1 MAEITTGQFVLQRL
15 ADEWGVRRIYGYPG
29 DGINGIIGGF
39 HEVGDRLEF
48 TQVRHEEIA
57 SFAACAH
64 AKFTG
69 EVGVCLATSG
79 PGAIHL
85 LNGLYD
91 AKLDH
96 QPVVA
101 IVGQQARMSLGSE
114 YQQEVDLVSLYKDVA
129 SQFVE
134 VCMVPEQAAHLID
147 RAMRIAKAT
156 RSPACIIIPND
167 VQESPYSE
175 PPRAH
180 GAVPSSSAAIRR
192 PHVVPD
198 DVALQQAADVLNA
211 GEKVAILVG
220 QGAKGAFDQ
229 VAEVAELLGA
239 GAARALNG
247 RAVLPDD
254 LPWVTGSIGLLGTKP
269 SYDLMEG
276 CDTLLMIGSNFPYS
290 EWLPEPGQARGVQI
304 DIDGRLIGQ
313 RYPMEVNLVGDSA
326 DTLEALIPLLRR
338 QEDRSW
344 REGVEAGIERWWKTL
359 DEVAQQPA
367 DPINPQLV
375 FHELS
380 SRLPDGVLLTSD
392 SGSGTDWW
400 ARHLK
405 VRKGMMAAL
414 SGTLATMCPA
424 VPYAL
429 AAKFAYPDRPVIAS
443 IGDGAMQMLGINALI
458 DIAHYAPRWSDQRL
472 VIIVLNNRDLNQ
484 VTWEQRVMS
493 GDPKLDA
500 SQVLPEFDYAGYA
513 RLLGLHGVRVDTP
526 EGVGPALDDALAAG
540 RPALVEFV
548 TDPEVPPLPPH
559 IRFEQAKEFAHALA
573 GGDPA
578 GPRMVRHA
586 LRGKLAELINR

>member
-1 MAEITTGQFVLQRL
+1 MADKTTGQFVLEHL
-15 ADEWGVRRIYGYPG
+15 ADEWGVRRVYGYPG

-39 HEVGDRLEF
+39 HHVGDRLEF

-69 EVGVCLATSG
+69 EVGVCMATSG

-101 IVGQQARMSLGSE
+101 IIGQQARMSLGSE
-114 YQQEVDLVSLYKDVA
+114 YQQEVDLVTLYKDVA
-129 SQFVE
+129 GEFVQ
-134 VCMVPEQAAHLID
+134 VCMVPQQAQHLID

-156 RSPACIIIPND
+156 RSPTCIIFPND
-167 VQESPYSE
+167 VQEMAYSA

-198 DVALQQAADVLNA
+198 DVALREAAEVLNS

-220 QGAKGAFDQ
+220 QGAKDAFEEVAQ
-229 VAEVAELLGA
+229 VADLLGA

-254 LPWVTGSIGLLGTKP
+254 LRWVTGSIGLLGTLP
-269 SYDLMEG
+269 SYELMDE
-276 CDTLLMIGSNFPYS
+276 CDTLLMVGSNFPYS

-304 DIDGRLIGQ
+304 DIDARLIGN
-313 RYPMEVNLVGDSA
+313 RYPMEVNLVGDA
-326 DTLEALIPLLRR
+326 AETLRALIPLLERK
-338 QEDRSW
+338 EDRSW
-344 REGVEAGIERWWKTL
+344 RESIESGVDRWWRIL
-359 DEVAQQPA
+359 DEQAHQPA

-380 SRLPDGVLLTSD
+380 SRLPDAAILTSD
-392 SGSGTDWW
+392 SGSSTDWW
-400 ARHLK
+400 ARHVK
-405 VRKGMMAAL
+405 VRRGMMAAL

-424 VPYAL
+424 IPYAL
-429 AAKFAYPDRPVIAS
+429 AAKFAYPDRPVIAA
-443 IGDGAMQMLGINALI
+443 IGDGATQMLGINALI
-458 DIAHYAPRWSDQRL
+458 DIAHYARRWPDQRL
-472 VIIVLNNRDLNQ
+472 VISVLNNRDLNQ

-500 SQVLPEFDYAGYA
+500 SQVLPPFDYAGYA
-513 RLLGLHGVRVDTP
+513 RLLGLHGVRVEKP
-526 EGVGPALDDALAAG
+526 EDVGGAWDEALAAG
-540 RPALVEFV
+540 RPALIEFV

-559 IRFEQAKEFAHALA
+559 IRFEQAKEFAHTLIS
-573 GGDPA
+573 GDPA
-578 GPRMVRHA
+578 GPEMVKQSI
-586 LRGKLAELINR
+586 RGKLAEFLTR